1 MTRKPLLA
9 AAALL
14 VFCTVG
20 TADAGR
26 RSFGSS
32 GSRYTS
38 NGKFGLG
45 IELGAPSGLNGKL
58 FLSPSTALNFGV
70 GWLYDNYYRDGEG
83 IHLYLDH
90 LWHPVSLSD
99 NPTFKLPFYVGVG
112 GAFWSFDD
120 RTTRVV
126 DRYSALGLRVPFG
139 LAFDFNNVP
148 LDIFIQL
155 TFVVDVFF
163 GNPNRRAYPDRFGP
177 GFEGSFGIRYW
188 FD

>member
-9 AAALL
+9 AVALIAIAL
-14 VFCTVG
+14 AG
-20 TADAGR
+20 TAEARR
-26 RSFGSS
+26 RSFGGGGSS
-32 GSRYTS
+32 YQS

-45 IELGAPSGLNGKL
+45 VELGAPSGLNGKL

-90 LWHPVSLSD
+90 LWHPVSLTE

-120 RTTRVV
+120 RR
-126 DRYSALGLRVPFG
+126 DRIDNRYSALGLRVPFG

-148 LDIFIQL
+148 LDVFVQL
-155 TFVVDVFF
+155 TLVVDVFF
-163 GNPNRRAYPDRFGP
+163 GDYRDRFGP
-177 GFEGSFGIRYW
+177 GFLGSVGIRYW

>member
-9 AAALL
+9 AFTLVALL
-14 VFCTVG
+14 FAG
-20 TADAGR
+20 TAEARR
-26 RSFGSS
+26 RSFGGGGRSNYS
-32 GSRYTS
+32 S

-70 GWLYDNYYRDGEG
+70 GWLYDNYYRDGSG
-83 IHLYLDH
+83 LHLYLDH
-90 LWHPVSLSD
+90 LWHPVQLTE
-99 NPTFKLPFYVGVG
+99 NPTFKLPFFVGVG

-120 RTTRVV
+120 RRDRVT
-126 DRYSALGLRVPFG
+126 DRYSAVGLRVPFG

-148 LDIFIQL
+148 LDIFVQL
-155 TFVVDVFF
+155 TFVLDLFF
-163 GNPNRRAYPDRFGP
+163 NDYRDRFGP
-177 GFEGSFGIRYW
+177 GFEGSVGIRFW

>member
-9 AAALL
+9 AIALVAL
-14 VFCTVG
+14 CVSTAG
-20 TADAGR
+20 TAEARR
-26 RSFGSS
+26 RSFGSGGS
-32 GSRYTS
+32 SRYQS

-70 GWLYDNYYRDGEG
+70 GWLYDNYYRDGDG

-90 LWHPVSLSD
+90 LWHPVSLTE
-99 NPTFKLPFYVGVG
+99 NPTFKLPFFVGVG

-120 RTTRVV
+120 RRDRFD
-126 DRYSALGLRVPFG
+126 DRYSALALRVPFG

-148 LDIFIQL
+148 LDIFVQL
-155 TFVVDVFF
+155 TFVLDFYF
-163 GNPNRRAYPDRFGP
+163 GDYRDRFGP
-177 GFEGSFGIRYW
+177 GFYGSVGIRYW